1 MNDYEILGVSTTD
14 TPEFIRKR
22 YKLLARK
29 YHPDTTSLDKK
40 FAEQEFKKISV
51 AYENI
56 KNGGSGEPDMN
67 FFTQKIIEKATK
79 LAELFKKIDKN
90 EVKNVLFKVFNN
102 MTDVTSTKKFT
113 EDINVT
119 THCTIDD
126 IYSEQEKA
134 IKLVRIRR
142 CKECIDNSLKF
153 CISCNN
159 TEYSEEEKIFS
170 FFCNEKN
177 VVFHNE
183 SNQKKDHQTGDI
195 YFRII
200 PKKHDLY
207 SIVNDYDIQMT
218 INHDFTKKINYKWQY
233 LDKKE
238 YILTAEPPL
247 SNEYFIENL
256 GLTIP
261 GSNKRGSLII
271 KIDNKREANNNYTFN
286 QCL

>member
-22 YKLLARK
+22 YKFLARK
-29 YHPDTTSLDKK
+29 YHPDTTTLDKT

-56 KNGGSGEPDMN
+56 KNGGNEPDMN

-102 MTDVTSTKKFT
+102 MTDVTSTKQFT

-153 CISCNN
+153 CLKCNN
-159 TEYSEEEKIFS
+159 KEYCEEEKIFS
-170 FFCNEKN
+170 FFCNEKA
-177 VVFHNE
+177 VFFHGE

-195 YFRII
+195 CFRII
-200 PKKHDLY
+200 PKKHELY
-207 SIVNDYDIQMT
+207 TIVNDYDIQMT
-218 INHDFTKKINYKWQY
+218 IYHDSSKKLNHKWNY
-233 LDKKE
+233 LDKKQ
-238 YILTAEPPL
+238 YIFAAEAPL
-247 SNEYFIENL
+247 SNEYTIESL
-256 GLTIP
+256 GLKIP
-261 GSNKRGSLII
+261 GSSKRGKLII
-271 KIDNKREANNNYTFN
+271 KIDSKKEDNLNFTFN